1 MPRIFA
7 AVAWASVGALDDL
20 DAAAL
25 AAAAGVDLRLD
36 DDRAAAEPV
45 GDARGVLGA

>member
-1 MPRIFA
+1 LTTFA
-7 AVAWASVGALDDL
+7 DL

-36 DDRAAAEPV
+36 HDDLAA
-45 GDARGVLGA
+45 GLL